1 VLAFAELTETVELGG
16 KSMVT
21 PEVLVFDLTGDGRI
35 GRVEIFIQTPAGQ
48 QAARRYAQNMFAFL
62 SGIPGADEVRNLVRR
77 VDTARHHGVPGGC
90 VLELDLQAVPHEAGG
105 FDPLAM
111 IASGGKPLLLREAVA
126 AIHRAAKDSRV
137 AGLIARVQLPAAT
150 AGPVQELRDA
160 ISAFS
165 DVKPSLAWA
174 ETYPGTLSYYL
185 ASAFREV
192 WMQPSGTVGLV
203 GFATN
208 ALFLRDA
215 LDKAGIEAQF
225 IARGEYKSAAN
236 LFTQDRY
243 TDAHREADSRLIES
257 LHSQVRQAVAES
269 RHLAP
274 DEVDALA
281 DKAPLLREDAIT
293 GRLVDRIGF
302 RDEAYARIGELI
314 GAPGIS
320 PETGDADS
328 DDAPPR
334 LYMSRYARATALRPT
349 PPMPSIPGRKGKPTI
364 AVVTLHGPIV
374 SGRGGPQLPLGNS
387 SAGADTI
394 AAALREAASDDAV
407 SAIVLRVDSPG
418 GSVPGSETIWREVN
432 RVRDGGKPIVVSMG
446 AVAASGGYYVSMCA
460 DAIVA
465 NAGTITG
472 SIGVLTGKLV
482 ARELKDRLGVGS
494 DSVRTNPNADAWSIN
509 QPFTDEQHAH
519 IEAGADLCY
528 TDFVERVA
536 KGRKMTVEAVDAI
549 ARGRVWTGAD
559 ALERGLVDELG
570 GLRTAIT
577 RAKALAGLEP
587 DAHVRV
593 VGYPGS
599 SLMDLLRPRASS
611 QPAAASLPEA
621 VGALLGSSVAGMLSQ
636 AERSLTGVS
645 ALLLGDY
652 RF

>member
-1 VLAFAELTETVELGG
+1 
-16 KSMVT
+16 
-21 PEVLVFDLTGDGRI
+21 
-35 GRVEIFIQTPAGQ
+35 
-48 QAARRYAQNMFAFL
+48 MFAFL
-62 SGIPGADEVRNLVRR
+62 PGIPGIDDLRALGRR
-77 VDTARHHGVPGGC
+77 VDTARHKGVPAGC
-90 VLELDLQAVPHEAGG
+90 VLELDLLAAPPEATG

-111 IASGGKPLLLREAVA
+111 IASGGKPMVLRDAIA
-126 AIHRAAKDSRV
+126 TIHRAAEDPRV
-137 AGLIARVQLPAAT
+137 AGLIARVQIPAAA
-150 AGPVQELRDA
+150 AGPVEELRAA

-243 TDAHREADSRLIES
+243 TDAHREADGRLIES
-257 LHSQVRQAVAES
+257 LHTQVWQAVAQS
-269 RHLAP
+269 RHLEAS
-274 DEVDALA
+274 EVDALA
-281 DKAPLLREDAIT
+281 DKAPLLRDDAVT

-302 RDEAYARIGELI
+302 RDEAYARIGELV

-320 PETGDADS
+320 PETGNADS
-328 DDAPPR
+328 EDAPPR
-334 LYMSRYARATALRPT
+334 LYLSRYAKATAPRPS
-349 PPMPSIPGRKGKPTI
+349 PPMPSVPGRKGKPTI

-374 SGRGGPQLPLGNS
+374 SGRGGPQVLPFGNS
-387 SAGADTI
+387 SAGGDTI
-394 AAALREAASDDAV
+394 AAALREAAADDSV

-418 GSVPGSETIWREVN
+418 GSVTGSETIWREVN
-432 RVRDGGKPIVVSMG
+432 RVRDAGKPVVASMG
-446 AVAASGGYYVSMCA
+446 AVAASGGYYVSMSA

-472 SIGVLTGKLV
+472 SIGVVTGKLV

-494 DSVRTNPNADAWSIN
+494 DSVRTNANADAWSIN
-509 QPFTDEQHAH
+509 QPFTDEQRAH
-519 IEAGADLCY
+519 VEAEADLFY

-536 KGRKMTVEAVDAI
+536 TGRKMTVEAVDAI

-570 GLRTAIT
+570 GLRTAIN
-577 RAKALAGLEP
+577 RAKVLAGLEP
-587 DAHVRV
+587 DDDVRIV
-593 VGYPGS
+593 SYPGS
-599 SLMDLLRPRASS
+599 SLMDMLRPKPSS
-611 QPAAASLPEA
+611 QPAAASLPDA
-621 VGALLGSSVAGMLSQ
+621 IAALLGRSVAGVLSQ
-636 AERSLTGVS
+636 ADRSLTGVS
-645 ALLLGDY
+645 ALWLGDY

>member
-1 VLAFAELTETVELGG
+1 
-16 KSMVT
+16 
-21 PEVLVFDLTGDGRI
+21 
-35 GRVEIFIQTPAGQ
+35 
-48 QAARRYAQNMFAFL
+48 MFAFL
-62 SGIPGADEVRNLVRR
+62 PGIPGADDLRNLARR
-77 VDTARHHGVPGGC
+77 VDTARHHGLPNGC
-90 VLELDLQAVPHEAGG
+90 VVELDLQAVPHETGG
-105 FDPLAM
+105 FDPFAM
-111 IASGGKPLLLREAVA
+111 IASGGRPLLLREAVA
-126 AIHRAAKDSRV
+126 AIHRAAEDSRV
-137 AGLIARVQLPAAT
+137 AGLIARVQIPAAPT
-150 AGPVQELRDA
+150 GPVQELRDA
-160 ISAFS
+160 ITAFS

-208 ALFLRDA
+208 VLFLRDA

-236 LFTQDRY
+236 LFTQDSY

-257 LHSQVRQAVAES
+257 LHTQVWKAVAES
-269 RHLAP
+269 RHLDPA
-274 DEVDALA
+274 EVDALA
-281 DKAPLLREDAIT
+281 DKAPLLRDDAVT
-293 GRLVDRIGF
+293 GRLIDRIGF
-302 RDEAYARIGELI
+302 RDEAYARIGELV

-320 PETGDADS
+320 PETGNADS

-334 LYMSRYARATALRPT
+334 LYLSRYARATASRPT
-349 PPMPSIPGRKGKPTI
+349 PPMPSIPGRKKPKI

-374 SGRGGPQLPLGNS
+374 SGRGGPQLLPMGS
-387 SAGADTI
+387 SNAGGDTI
-394 AAALREAASDDAV
+394 AAALREAVADDSV

-418 GSVPGSETIWREVN
+418 GSVTGSETIWREVN
-432 RVRDGGKPIVVSMG
+432 RVRDGGKPVVASMG
-446 AVAASGGYYVSMCA
+446 AVAASGGYYVSMSA

-465 NAGTITG
+465 NPGTITG
-472 SIGVLTGKLV
+472 SIGVVTGKLV

-509 QPFTDEQHAH
+509 RPFTDEQHAH
-519 IEAGADLCY
+519 VEAEADLFY

-536 KGRKMTVEAVDAI
+536 QGRKMSVEAVDAI

-577 RAKALAGLEP
+577 RAKVLAGLEP
-587 DAHVRV
+587 DADVRL

-599 SLMDLLRPRASS
+599 SLMDLLRPKPSS
-611 QPAAASLPEA
+611 QPAAVSVPDAIG
-621 VGALLGSSVAGMLSQ
+621 VLLGRSVAGLLGQ
-636 AERSLTGVS
+636 AERSLTGVHM
-645 ALLLGDY
+645 LWLGDI
-652 RF
+652 RS

>member
-1 VLAFAELTETVELGG
+1 
-16 KSMVT
+16 
-21 PEVLVFDLTGDGRI
+21 
-35 GRVEIFIQTPAGQ
+35 
-48 QAARRYAQNMFAFL
+48 MFAFL
-62 SGIPGADEVRNLVRR
+62 PGIPGADDLRNLARR
-77 VDTARHHGVPGGC
+77 VDTARHHGVPSGC
-90 VLELDLQAVPHEAGG
+90 VLELDLQAVPNETGG
-105 FDPLAM
+105 FDPFAM
-111 IASGGKPLLLREAVA
+111 IASGGRPLVLREAVA
-126 AIHRAAKDSRV
+126 AIHRAAEDKRV
-137 AGLIARVQLPAAT
+137 AGLIARVQIPAAA

-160 ISAFS
+160 ITAFS

-257 LHSQVRQAVAES
+257 LHTQVWQAVAES
-269 RHLAP
+269 RHLDAA
-274 DEVDALA
+274 EVDALA
-281 DKAPLLREDAIT
+281 DKAPLLRDDAVT
-293 GRLVDRIGF
+293 GRLIDRIGF
-302 RDEAYARIGELI
+302 RDEAYARIGELV
-314 GAPGIS
+314 GAPRIS

-334 LYMSRYARATALRPT
+334 LYLSRYARASAQRPT
-349 PPMPSIPGRKGKPTI
+349 PPMPSIPGRRKPTI

-374 SGRGGPQLPLGNS
+374 SGRGGPQLLPLGTSN
-387 SAGADTI
+387 AGGDTI
-394 AAALREAASDDAV
+394 AAALREAAADDSV

-418 GSVPGSETIWREVN
+418 GSVTGSETIWREVN
-432 RVRDGGKPIVVSMG
+432 RVRDSGKPVVASMG
-446 AVAASGGYYVSMCA
+446 AVAASGGYYVSMSA
-460 DAIVA
+460 DSIVA
-465 NAGTITG
+465 NPGTITG
-472 SIGVLTGKLV
+472 SIGVVTGKLV

-519 IEAGADLCY
+519 VEAEADLFY

-536 KGRKMTVEAVDAI
+536 EGRKMTVEAVDAI

-559 ALERGLVDELG
+559 AIERGLVDELG

-577 RAKALAGLEP
+577 RAKVLAGLEP
-587 DAHVRV
+587 DADVRLV
-593 VGYPGS
+593 SYPGS
-599 SLMDLLRPRASS
+599 SLMDLLRPKPSS

-621 VGALLGSSVAGMLSQ
+621 LGVLVGRSVTQLLERGQQAINGTTALWLG
-636 AERSLTGVS
+636 E
-645 ALLLGDY
+645 Y